1 MRAQRTGTKPNT
13 SAEGSR
19 SFPALPELV
28 GPTWQ
33 GVTNR
38 VAELCQIA
46 RMPNVLQRALS
57 AFRSRVAYTGGAD
70 FWNTPP
76 SLLHRKGMS
85 VTSETA
91 LQVSTAYACI
101 RAIASTMAYLP
112 KGIHEQTEEG
122 KQIKPQHPV
131 HELISSA
138 PNSYETAFQFWSR
151 MYTASLCYGRGVALI
166 DRDSFTGYPKSMHVV
181 HPKNMRTLDMDGAML
196 VEIDG
201 KTYAWE
207 DVLIVS
213 ELQGRSPIDLHRD
226 NLNLTKD
233 VEAYGSDFFEGG
245 HLLGVLSADG
255 PLTNDQMRD
264 LQRAWNSTEKRGTK
278 ILPQGMKYQAISLP
292 PEQTSFLSTRRYQ
305 DETICTIFGVP
316 PNVVGVSTKETKAN
330 SEEQGRNFVR
340 MTLLPRAVQLE
351 QEIARKLLP
360 AIERPGMACS
370 VDLREL
376 QRGDTAAR
384 SQYLSTLLRDGVISR
399 NEARRAEGFN
409 QRNEPG
415 ADSLLVQVN
424 NIALDQVDN
433 YSAKISASNA
443 LD

>member
-1 MRAQRTGTKPNT
+1 
-13 SAEGSR
+13 
-19 SFPALPELV
+19 
-28 GPTWQ
+28 
-33 GVTNR
+33 
-38 VAELCQIA
+38 
-46 RMPNVLQRALS
+46 MPNVLQRAFQALR
-57 AFRSRVAYTGGAD
+57 ARVAYTGGAD
-70 FWNTPP
+70 FWNSPP
-76 SLLHRKGMS
+76 SLIHRKGMS
-85 VTSETA
+85 VTPDTA

-112 KGIHEQTEEG
+112 KGIYTQTEDG
-122 KQIKPQHPV
+122 KQLNAAHPV

-138 PNSYETAFQFWSR
+138 PNSYETAYQFWAR
-151 MYTASLCYGRGVALI
+151 MYTSALCYGRGVALI
-166 DRDSFTGYPKSMHVV
+166 ERDQFTGYPKSMHVV
-181 HPKNMRTLDMDGAML
+181 HPKHMRTLDMDGAML

-226 NLNLTKD
+226 NLNLAKD
-233 VEAYGSDFFEGG
+233 VEAYGSEFFEGG

-255 PLTNDQMRD
+255 PLTNDQLRD

-278 ILPQGMKYQAISLP
+278 ILPQGMRYQPISLP

-360 AIERPGMACS
+360 AIERNELVCS

-409 QRNEPG
+409 QRPEPG
-415 ADSLLVQVN
+415 ADQLLVQVN
-424 NIALDQVDN
+424 NIALDRIDD
-433 YSAKISASNA
+433 YSAKISDADA
-443 LD
+443 LG

>member
-1 MRAQRTGTKPNT
+1 
-13 SAEGSR
+13 
-19 SFPALPELV
+19 
-28 GPTWQ
+28 
-33 GVTNR
+33 
-38 VAELCQIA
+38 
-46 RMPNVLQRALS
+46 MPNVIQRAIGALR
-57 AFRSRVAYTGGAD
+57 ARLAYTGGAD

-76 SLLHRKGMS
+76 SLIHKGGS
-85 VTSETA
+85 NVTPDTA

-101 RAIASTMAYLP
+101 RAISTTMAYLP
-112 KGIHEQTEEG
+112 KGIYRRTESGQELLDL
-122 KQIKPQHPV
+122 HPV

-138 PNSYETAFQFWSR
+138 PNSYETAFQFWAR
-151 MYTASLCYGRGVALI
+151 MYTSSLCYGRGIALI
-166 DRDSFTGYPKSMHVV
+166 DRDNFTGYPKAMHVV
-181 HPKNMRTLDMDGAML
+181 HPRQMRMLDLDGAML

-201 KTYAWE
+201 KTYAWD
-207 DVLIVS
+207 DVLVVS

-226 NLNLTKD
+226 NLNLAKD
-233 VEAYGSDFFEGG
+233 VEAYGSEFFEGG
-245 HLLGVLSADG
+245 HLLGVLSSDG
-255 PLTNDQMRD
+255 PLTNDQLRD

-278 ILPQGMKYQAISLP
+278 ILPQGMRYQPISLP

-316 PNVVGVSTKETKAN
+316 PNVVGVSTNETKAN

-360 AIERPGMACS
+360 TMERGENSCK
-370 VDLREL
+370 VDLREV

-384 SQYLSTLLRDGVISR
+384 AQYLSTMLRDGVISR
-399 NEARRAEGFN
+399 NEARSMEGMN
-409 QRNEPG
+409 QRQEPG

-424 NIALDQVDN
+424 QITIDELPS
-433 YSAKISASNA
+433 YSAKISASDA

>member
-1 MRAQRTGTKPNT
+1 
-13 SAEGSR
+13 
-19 SFPALPELV
+19 
-28 GPTWQ
+28 
-33 GVTNR
+33 
-38 VAELCQIA
+38 
-46 RMPNVLQRALS
+46 MPNVLQRAFQALR
-57 AFRSRVAYTGGAD
+57 ARVAYTGGAD
-70 FWNTPP
+70 FWNSPP
-76 SLLHRKGMS
+76 SLIHRKGMS
-85 VTSETA
+85 VTPDTA

-112 KGIHEQTEEG
+112 KGIYTQTEDG
-122 KQIKPQHPV
+122 KQLNAAHPV

-138 PNSYETAFQFWSR
+138 PNSYETAYQFWAR
-151 MYTASLCYGRGVALI
+151 MYTSALCYGRGVALI
-166 DRDSFTGYPKSMHVV
+166 ERDQFTGYPKSMHVV
-181 HPKNMRTLDMDGAML
+181 HPKHMRTLDMDGAML

-226 NLNLTKD
+226 NLNLAKD
-233 VEAYGSDFFEGG
+233 VEAYGSEFFEGG

-255 PLTNDQMRD
+255 PLTNDQLRD

-278 ILPQGMKYQAISLP
+278 ILPQGMRYQPISLP

-360 AIERPGMACS
+360 AIERTELVCS

-409 QRNEPG
+409 QRPEPG
-415 ADSLLVQVN
+415 ADQLLVQVN
-424 NIALDQVDN
+424 NIALDRIDD
-433 YSAKISASNA
+433 YSAKISDADA
-443 LD
+443 LG